1 MKRKVMI
8 TRDTYEKVLS
18 AVEEEISL
26 PCGWLLGSKTEDAT
40 DARYILC
47 HYLQACGMSSAQIQR
62 ITGLRKSTVNI
73 MLAKGKERME
83 RRRITYLWWLQIG
96 RRLEDL
102 TDKRIDAYGLPL
114 PCQY

>member
-1 MKRKVMI
+1 MI
-8 TRDTYEKVLS
+8 TDTTYRQVLE

-26 PCGWLLGSKTEDAT
+26 PRGWLLGSKTEDAT

-47 HYLQACGMSSAQIQR
+47 HYLNACGMSSAQIQAA
-62 ITGLRKSTVNI
+62 TGLRKSTVNI
-73 MLAKGKERME
+73 MLAKGKGRMG

-96 RRLEDL
+96 RRLEGL
-102 TDKRIDAYGLPL
+102 TGKTVDVYNLPL